1 MAVDTA
7 SDILAFKKQG
17 TGNNLNTWGDELNNA
32 LDRISEAIADRTEKS
47 LTGNYT
53 LTSTNYIQNES
64 RSAALVFSDGGLSAT
79 PTVTLPARK
88 KLYWA
93 KNTGSTYGVTLGVSG
108 GTSVTIP
115 TGGRWVFVLCDG
127 TDCEIHD
134 PSVSDLKAP
143 TAALSMNSQKITSL
157 ADPTNAQDAAT
168 KNYIDTLASSGDLA
182 TVAGIA
188 SDITTVA
195 GNNANI
201 TTVAGNNANVTTV
214 AGISGNVTTVAGI
227 ASNVTTVAGIS
238 ANVTTVADDS
248 ADIQALAAITAN
260 INTVAGI
267 SANVTTVATNETT
280 INTVATNITDVVTV
294 STNITDVQNA
304 ASLLTYASKVQA
316 EAGTAEDVQM
326 NPLRTKQ
333 AIDALAGG
341 GWTEITSTPVAGTPT
356 TIDFTGIPSTYNE
369 LLIFADGVSHNHGS
383 LQTWN
388 FQVSNDNGTTWSSS
402 RSSGGT
408 YSGATPADVIFHVF
422 HAQDD
427 NPYFLTGNWVSSSLG
442 SSPSTYPMGNFNGI
456 ATANTG
462 GIDAFRIHPSGGN
475 FDAGTVTIWGKK

>member
-1 MAVDTA
+1 MASGQTTFGGVE
-7 SDILAFKKQG
+7 QPE
-17 TGNNLNTWGDELNNA
+17 TGENLNVWGPLVN
-32 LDRISEAIADRTEKS
+32 RMVQRAIEMGAGFKTIS
-47 LTGNYT
+47 LTGSKT
-53 LTSTNYIQNES
+53 LSATQYEENES
-64 RSAALVFSDGGLSAT
+64 RWGIIEFTDGGLSSQ
-79 PTVTLPARK
+79 PTVTFPAETR
-88 KLYWA
+88 YWLII
-93 KNTGSTYGVTLGVSG
+93 NSGSTYAVGCKAAGSAEAAVTVAAGKSAQIY
-108 GTSVTIP
+108 S
-115 TGGRWVFVLCDG
+115 DG
-127 TDCEIHD
+127 TDMF
-134 PSVSDLKAP
+134 VQTLSDITPPDGDLD
-143 TAALSMNSQKITSL
+143 LNSQKIISL
-157 ADPTNAQDAAT
+157 ADPTDAQDAAT
-168 KNYIDTLASSGDLA
+168 KNYIDTLATSGDLA
-182 TVAGIA
+182 TVAGIS

-201 TTVAGNNANVTTV
+201 TTVAGNNANITTV
-214 AGISGNVTTVAGI
+214 AGISSDVTTVAGI

-248 ADIQALAAITAN
+248 TDIQALAAITAN

-267 SANVTTVATNETT
+267 SADVTTVATNETT
-280 INTVATNITDVVTV
+280 INTVATNITDVGTV

-369 LLIFADGVSHNHGS
+369 LLIFADGVSHNNGS